1 MLFTYNLCLFVSV
14 FAFYIWQGSLQSMI
28 SQAMARSKSQGNTD
42 ETIKQQWENRRHV
55 ICVHACLFVVY
66 WMLFVLC
73 MSIYIC
79 VCFNYEAEILDDW
92 NNIRSSGYGMG
103 KRSNQNE
110 RIAQW
115 IIADQKFEGGVYS
128 SLFEACDYQ
137 DKKQRVQMMTWNV
150 LCADKGKEAVVDVRV
165 CMVIMCVCVCA
176 GVYVRISSIR
186 QFKLVMRLE
195 NSSVRRMRKV

>member
-1 MLFTYNLCLFVSV
+1 
-14 FAFYIWQGSLQSMI
+14 
-28 SQAMARSKSQGNTD
+28 
-42 ETIKQQWENRRHV
+42 
-55 ICVHACLFVVY
+55 
-66 WMLFVLC
+66 

-150 LCADKGKEAVVDVRV
+150 LCAAHTQEAVVDVRV
-165 CMVIMCVCVCA
+165 CMVIMCVCWCVCKNFIHQAVEKCFAA
-176 GVYVRISSIR
+176 GELIQEMNEKGVMEYGFPIRIVTKGRKASNTVS
-186 QFKLVMRLE
+186 FNAWKNVPKKEVMAFQDAFHEVFADVCKDMNIEDLPK
-195 NSSVRRMRKV
+195 NLQDKSTL